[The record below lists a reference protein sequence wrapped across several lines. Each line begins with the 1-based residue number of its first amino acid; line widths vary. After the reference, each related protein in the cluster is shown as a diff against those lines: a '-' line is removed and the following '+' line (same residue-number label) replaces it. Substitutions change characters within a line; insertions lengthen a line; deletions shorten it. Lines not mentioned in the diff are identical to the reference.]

1 MSRNRTADRRRR
13 KRAAALRLLA
23 APALLAAVICAAALA
38 MGQEDGAQVAKQA
51 VATPS
56 VSTSPAA
63 AAGSPSASASPSAS
77 PSESETDSAV
87 SVAATATAL
96 AIPVPSTGPGT
107 FRTASAAAVHA
118 ATTGKGTILRYKVQ
132 VEKGIAVDAD
142 EAAEEVVAILAD
154 KRGWIAN
161 GKNGFKLVSSG
172 KSDFVVK
179 IATPGTVDKL
189 CGAVGL
195 KTYGKVNC
203 RAGASVVV
211 NLRRW
216 VDGSPE
222 FDGTIGDYHA
232 LIVNHEVGH
241 RLGHGHLTCAG
252 KGKLAP
258 VMMQQIKGLKGC
270 KANAWPY
277 DEDGDYISGPSES

>member
-13 KRAAALRLLA
+13 KRTTALRLLA

-51 VATPS
+51 VPTPS

-63 AAGSPSASASPSAS
+63 PTASPSAS

-96 AIPVPSTGPGT
+96 AIPVPSTGPGS
-107 FRTASAAAVHA
+107 FRTASAGAVHA
-118 ATTGKGTILRYKVQ
+118 ATAGKGTVLRYKVQ

-154 KRGWIAN
+154 KRGWTAN

-172 KSDFVVK
+172 KSDFIVK

-277 DEDGDYISGPSES
+277 DEDGDYISGPAES

>member
-1 MSRNRTADRRRR
+1 MSRNRAAGHRRR
-13 KRAAALRLLA
+13 KRTTVLRVLA

-38 MGQEDGAQVAKQA
+38 LGQEEGAEVAKQA

-63 AAGSPSASASPSAS
+63 ASASPSAPPLAS
-77 PSESETDSAV
+77 ASESAASA
-87 SVAATATAL
+87 SATATAL
-96 AIPVPSTGPGT
+96 TIPVPSTGPGT
-107 FRTASAAAVHA
+107 FRTASAAAAHA
-118 ATTGKGTILRYKVQ
+118 ATSGKGAILRYKVQ
-132 VEKGIAVDAD
+132 VEKGITLDAD
-142 EAAEEVVAILAD
+142 DAAEEVVAILAD

-161 GKNGFKLVSSG
+161 GKNRFKLVSSG
-172 KSDFVVK
+172 KFDFVVK

-222 FDGTIGDYHA
+222 FDGTIGEYHA

-277 DEDGDYISGPSES
+277 DGDGHYISGPSES

>member
-13 KRAAALRLLA
+13 KRTTALRLLA

-51 VATPS
+51 VPTPS
-56 VSTSPAA
+56 VSTSSAA
-63 AAGSPSASASPSAS
+63 PTASPSAS

-96 AIPVPSTGPGT
+96 AIPVPSTGPGS
-107 FRTASAAAVHA
+107 FRTASAGAVHA
-118 ATTGKGTILRYKVQ
+118 ATAGKGTVLRYKVQ

-154 KRGWIAN
+154 KRGWTAN
-161 GKNGFKLVSSG
+161 GRNGFKLVSSG

-277 DEDGDYISGPSES
+277 DEDGDYISGPAES

>member
-13 KRAAALRLLA
+13 KRTTALRLLA

-38 MGQEDGAQVAKQA
+38 IGQEDGAEVAKQA

-56 VSTSPAA
+56 VSTSPA
-63 AAGSPSASASPSAS
+63 PASASPSAS
-77 PSESETDSAV
+77 TSPSAPPLESESESAA
-87 SVAATATAL
+87 SAAATATAL
-96 AIPVPSTGPGT
+96 TIPVPSTGPGT

-118 ATTGKGTILRYKVQ
+118 ASAGKGTILRYEVQ
-132 VEKGIAVDAD
+132 VEKGIALEPDD
-142 EAAEEVVAILAD
+142 AAEEVVAILAD

-161 GKNGFKLVSSG
+161 GKNRFKLVSSG
-172 KSDFVVK
+172 KFDFVVK

-203 RAGASVVV
+203 RAGTSVVV

-277 DEDGDYISGPSES
+277 DEDGDYISGPRES